1 MGPNQHA
8 ALVRWLWRSLL
19 RRGTL
24 YIALLVVG
32 STMLVPYVWM
42 VSTSLKEPQSVFRVP
57 IQWLPHPLVW
67 RNYAEIWRIPYV
79 PFLRFF
85 LNSVFVAACVTAGH
99 VLTSAW
105 AAYAFA
111 RLRFPGRDKLFFAY
125 LATLMIP
132 GSVILVPVFILMK
145 WLNWLDT
152 YKVLIIPAMF
162 TAYGTFLLR
171 QFFLTVPKDLE
182 DAAKIDG
189 ASSWYIFWRIIMP
202 LSKPALATLALFT
215 FMGNWQSFM
224 WPLLVLDSV
233 EKTTLPVGLA
243 YLQEQYQ
250 FASPNFPLLMAG
262 SVVATAP
269 MVLLFL
275 FNQRFFTEGIR
286 LTGVQR

>member
-1 MGPNQHA
+1 MGPSQHA
-8 ALVRWLWRSLL
+8 VLVRWSWRGLL
-19 RRGTL
+19 RRGGL
-24 YIALLVVG
+24 YVALLVVG

-57 IQWLPHPLVW
+57 IQWFPHPMVW
-67 RNYAEIWRIPYV
+67 RNYVEIWQIPYV

-85 LNSVFVAACVTAGH
+85 FNSVFVAACVTAGH

-111 RLRFPGRDKLFFAY
+111 RLRFPGRDRLFFAY

-145 WLNWLDT
+145 WFNWLDT
-152 YKVLIIPAMF
+152 YKVLIIPALF

-262 SVVATAP
+262 SVVATVP